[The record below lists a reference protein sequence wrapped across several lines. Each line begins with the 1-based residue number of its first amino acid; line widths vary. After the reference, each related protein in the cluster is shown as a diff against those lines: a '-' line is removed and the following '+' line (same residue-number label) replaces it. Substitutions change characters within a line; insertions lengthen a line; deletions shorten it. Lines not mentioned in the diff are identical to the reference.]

1 MAWVTPR
8 TWDNETVT
16 AAKLNQELQ
25 ANQIAIKAPPTDSY
39 TADEVSNY
47 TTISNNYGNVD
58 GTNYS
63 FSLTT
68 TGGDVLIGF
77 NGGANAAYLDVLVDG
92 TLIVNDTN
100 AGLVDATFYGSG
112 CCFVHIVTGLAAGV
126 HTFVLQFKTP
136 GVGTGT
142 ILAGAGTSGLDIH
155 SVFYAREIS

>member
-1 MAWVTPR
+1 MAWTTPR
-8 TWDNETVT
+8 TWADEVVSAADLAVELADNQF
-16 AAKLNQELQ
+16 ALKF
-25 ANQIAIKAPPTDSY
+25 PPTNSY
-39 TADEVSNY
+39 AADEVSNY

-68 TGGDVLIGF
+68 TGGDVMIGF
-77 NGGANAAYLDVLVDG
+77 NGGASAAYLDVLVDG

-100 AGLVDATFYGSG
+100 AGLVDATTYGSG

-155 SVFYAREIS
+155 SQFFVREIS